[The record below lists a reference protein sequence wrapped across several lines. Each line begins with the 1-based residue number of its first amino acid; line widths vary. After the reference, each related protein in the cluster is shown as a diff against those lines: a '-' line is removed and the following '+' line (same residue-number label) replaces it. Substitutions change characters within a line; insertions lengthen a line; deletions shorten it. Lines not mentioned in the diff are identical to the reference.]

1 MSVKMSDTIDYCC
14 SLKGVFVEH
23 QLAEMIKKVN
33 TDVQELKYEYKSDG
47 FAVTDETVIIT
58 FASGFTRSGMYAC
71 GYGKPD
77 TACSQEN
84 GSHNGDKA

>member
-33 TDVQELKYEYKSDG
+33 TDVQELKFEKIS
-47 FAVTDETVIIT
+47 T
-58 FASGFTRSGMYAC
+58 
-71 GYGKPD
+71 
-77 TACSQEN
+77 N
-84 GSHNGDKA
+84 

>member
-33 TDVQELKYEYKSDG
+33 TDVQELKYEYRSDG

-58 FASGFTRSGMYAC
+58 FVNGFTRSVNVTCDSYKGIA
-71 GYGKPD
+71 
-77 TACSQEN
+77 EN
-84 GSHNGDKA
+84 VLKKV

>member
-47 FAVTDETVIIT
+47 FAVTDETVINNICK
-58 FASGFTRSGMYAC
+58 RIHPQRKC
-71 GYGKPD
+71 D
-77 TACSQEN
+77 L
-84 GSHNGDKA
+84 

>member
-33 TDVQELKYEYKSDG
+33 TDVQGLKYEYQSNG
-47 FAVTDETVIIT
+47 ISVTDETVIIT
-58 FASGFTRSGMYAC
+58 FASGASRRVNVTCDSYKGIAEDVL
-71 GYGKPD
+71 K
-77 TACSQEN
+77 
-84 GSHNGDKA
+84 KV

>member
-47 FAVTDETVIIT
+47 FAVTDETVIELVNIEKIWYNK
-58 FASGFTRSGMYAC
+58 SYEIH
-71 GYGKPD
+71 K
-77 TACSQEN
+77 
-84 GSHNGDKA
+84 